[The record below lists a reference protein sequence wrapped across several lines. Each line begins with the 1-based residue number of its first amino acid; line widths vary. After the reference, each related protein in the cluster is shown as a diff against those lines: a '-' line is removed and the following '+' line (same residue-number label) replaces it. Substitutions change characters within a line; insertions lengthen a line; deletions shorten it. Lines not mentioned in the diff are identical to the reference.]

1 MHLSC
6 IPPCA
11 QILALY
17 FVAFPMMLS
26 LFRLKDQIAII
37 VFAPFVSDQW
47 AKTIMA
53 NLVLQA
59 KKGQN
64 QWKGE
69 KIQSHNLCARWNAGE
84 RHKLLGNLCPS
95 SAKDER

>member
-1 MHLSC
+1 MQKDISDHKKRKHWK
-6 IPPCA
+6 
-11 QILALY
+11 LAHR
-17 FVAFPMMLS
+17 S
-26 LFRLKDQIAII
+26 ETKG
-37 VFAPFVSDQW
+37 

-84 RHKLLGNLCPS
+84 RHKLLGNVCPS
-95 SAKDER
+95 SAID